1 MLAYLDALI
10 DALTIRDSAEVLR
23 LLAHPLARILPAM
36 VRDEADALTQ
46 GRCDSLAAP
55 LRAMHLRHQTAELLR
70 ESPMVADVADSA
82 PDSAADSAAYDAVE
96 PEVADAPRV
105 RRAPPPARA
114 RRPARLVQMELPL
127 SA

>member
-1 MLAYLDALI
+1 MVLAYLDALI
-10 DALTIRDSAEVLR
+10 DALTIRDSAEVRR

-82 PDSAADSAAYDAVE
+82 PDSAAYDAVE

>member
-1 MLAYLDALI
+1 MLAYLDTLI
-10 DALTIRDSAEVLR
+10 DALTIRDSAEVRR
-23 LLAHPLARILPAM
+23 LLAHPLARILPAT

-82 PDSAADSAAYDAVE
+82 ADAE
-96 PEVADAPRV
+96 PEVADATRV